1 MELGMMGPTGIPGAA
16 ASFDPRQPP
25 SPPQRIDREAP
36 DAFGIIAGP
45 CPLHGPQS
53 DHDHGLKIIN
63 LAEVSK
69 RTNILSSRNLGVRD

>member
-1 MELGMMGPTGIPGAA
+1 MRLLHSIP
-16 ASFDPRQPP
+16 ASRLHRLNV
-25 SPPQRIDREAP
+25 SIERLP

-53 DHDHGLKIIN
+53 DHDHGLKIII

-69 RTNILSSRNLGVRD
+69 RTNILSSRNFGVRD